1 MKPEIDQNFVLKAK
15 ERGRE
20 RANDIRDTPLSK
32 KVLARGRALM
42 ESYVRAGS
50 KKAHAW
56 NPRVGP
62 SLPALRHRDDDVAVA
77 LTWPAHSLQTIKNRV

>member
-42 ESYVRAGS
+42 EFMCAPEARRRMPEPARGAVSYPPFAI
-50 KKAHAW
+50 AIMT
-56 NPRVGP
+56 
-62 SLPALRHRDDDVAVA
+62 SL
-77 LTWPAHSLQTIKNRV
+77 

>member
-1 MKPEIDQNFVLKAK
+1 MRKWVFFLASDKSLTRMSGRSDGMKPEIDQNFVLKAK

-50 KKAHAW
+50 KKAHA
-56 NPRVGP
+56 
-62 SLPALRHRDDDVAVA
+62 
-77 LTWPAHSLQTIKNRV
+77 

>member
-42 ESYVRAGS
+42 EFYVRAGS
-50 KKAHAW
+50 KKAHA
-56 NPRVGP
+56 
-62 SLPALRHRDDDVAVA
+62 
-77 LTWPAHSLQTIKNRV
+77 